1 MAMIRDGH
9 VRSIRWTDEDGPGR
23 FVSTHG
29 PSIRPTR
36 PIPASSRCERGPQ
49 VHDADILS
57 WLLPIELTPDGTQR
71 VTTHYDKAIVPAYS
85 FQCYGIENLRISHID
100 GRYLMTSCSVS
111 PERHSTTPYIS
122 DDGSDWRFADII
134 LDPSINLETSPD
146 GLHWKPHRQPGTVRE
161 PTPSQPY
168 GSARGHHR
176 PWPTAASWACGMPS
190 N

>member
-29 PSIRPTR
+29 PSIRPAR
-36 PIPASSRCERGPQ
+36 PIPASSRCERGLQ
-49 VHDADILS
+49 VHGADILS
-57 WLLPIELTPDGTQR
+57 WLLSVELTPDGTQR

-85 FQCYGIENLRISHID
+85 FQRYGIENLRISHID

-122 DDGSDWRFADII
+122 DDGLNWRFADII
-134 LDPSINLETSPD
+134 LDPSINLATSPD
-146 GLHWKPHRQPGTVRE
+146 GLH
-161 PTPSQPY
+161 
-168 GSARGHHR
+168 
-176 PWPTAASWACGMPS
+176 
-190 N
+190 